1 MRRSSATL
9 AALLLLAPVAVTAE
23 ASEGAD
29 PPAGI
34 TELFA
39 THCPDAP
46 VSVARAALLDA
57 LAARP
62 GYRTLDEIA
71 APTLAPDVLR
81 AAEAEDA
88 AFGAARAWAAWVVGG
103 EITPAPS
110 EGCLASEITLLIAA
124 SSAPDSGTLPALRA
138 LLDTTRLPSPLVR
151 HVATWLYLHE
161 SSEGLGA
168 LAPAAGADGAYVA
181 ALAANLAGEPASPSG
196 ATADGEPPVNGG
208 EDAAG
213 QVDAWAAWVRAETA
227 RKRGAMDEAVSY
239 VEEALRADAFFAP
252 ALLTR
257 AAVRVATGAEDIAL
271 SDLQHL
277 RLGFGHESRYE
288 PWIRALERRIR

>member
-1 MRRSSATL
+1 MND
-9 AALLLLAPVAVTAE
+9 
-23 ASEGAD
+23 G
-29 PPAGI
+29 
-34 TELFA
+34 EL
-39 THCPDAP
+39 
-46 VSVARAALLDA
+46 
-57 LAARP
+57 
-62 GYRTLDEIA
+62 
-71 APTLAPDVLR
+71 
-81 AAEAEDA
+81 
-88 AFGAARAWAAWVVGG
+88 
-103 EITPAPS
+103 TPAPS
-110 EGCLASEITLLIAA
+110 EGCLASEITLLVAA
-124 SSAPDSGTLPALRA
+124 SNAPDSGTLPALRA

-168 LAPAAGADGAYVA
+168 LAPAAGADAAYVA
-181 ALAANLAGEPASPSG
+181 ALAANLAGEPASLPG
-196 ATADGEPPVNGG
+196 AENDTGQD
-208 EDAAG
+208 DTG
-213 QVDAWAAWVRAETA
+213 QVDAWAAWVQAEAA

>member
-1 MRRSSATL
+1 MAVAAQSA
-9 AALLLLAPVAVTAE
+9 
-23 ASEGAD
+23 EGAD
-29 PPAGI
+29 PPAEI
-34 TELFA
+34 SEFFA

-46 VSVARAALLDA
+46 VSEARAALLDA
-57 LAARP
+57 LAERP
-62 GYRTLDEIA
+62 GYRTLDEVA
-71 APTLAPDVLR
+71 APTLSPDALR

-88 AFGAARAWAAWVVGG
+88 AFAAARAWADWVNGG
-103 EITPAPS
+103 ELTPAPS
-110 EGCLASEITLLIAA
+110 EGCLASEITLLVAA

-168 LAPAAGADGAYVA
+168 LAPAAGADAAYVE
-181 ALAANLAGEPASPSG
+181 ALAANLAGELASLPG
-196 ATADGEPPVNGG
+196 A
-208 EDAAG
+208 EDDTGQDDTG
-213 QVDAWAAWVRAETA
+213 QVDAWAAWVRAEAA

>member
-1 MRRSSATL
+1 MRRSSAAL
-9 AALLLLAPVAVTAE
+9 AGLLLFSPVAVA
-23 ASEGAD
+23 AQSAEGAD

-34 TELFA
+34 SEFFV

-46 VSVARAALLDA
+46 VSDARAALLDA
-57 LAARP
+57 LSERP
-62 GYRTLDEIA
+62 GYRTLDEVA
-71 APTLAPDVLR
+71 APTLAPDALR

-88 AFGAARAWAAWVVGG
+88 AFAAARAWADWVNDG
-103 EITPAPS
+103 ELTPAPS
-110 EGCLASEITLLIAA
+110 EGCLASEITLLVAA
-124 SSAPDSGTLPALRA
+124 SNAPDSGTLPALRA

-168 LAPAAGADGAYVA
+168 LAPAAGADAAYVA
-181 ALAANLAGEPASPSG
+181 ALAANLAGEPASLPG
-196 ATADGEPPVNGG
+196 AENDTGQD
-208 EDAAG
+208 DTG
-213 QVDAWAAWVRAETA
+213 QVDAWAAWVRAEAA